1 MPERIG
7 MRELARRLGCAP
19 SHVHKLKMRGV
30 LVFGEDGLIEEETAW
45 GAIEAARD
53 PQKDY
58 VRERYAGNRPEAPPP
73 PGQSPGQVS
82 DNSTYHRAKAAR
94 EAIEARRAQV
104 ELERLMGELVPVAD
118 VKREYFAIVRE
129 MRDALLALPDRVAQ
143 VLAIESDPRGVHRVL
158 SEEIEQVL
166 HGLSREFSA
175 EDRTDP
181 SPSAPA

>member
-30 LVFGEDGLIEEETAW
+30 LAFGEDGLIEEEAAR

-58 VRERYAGNRPEAPPP
+58 VRERYAGNRPEAPP
-73 PGQSPGQVS
+73 SS
-82 DNSTYHRAKAAR
+82 DNTTYHRAKAAR

-104 ELERLMGELVPVAD
+104 ELERLMGDLVSVAD

-143 VLAIESDPRGVHRVL
+143 VLAIESDPRGVHRLL
-158 SEEIEQVL
+158 SDEIEQVL

-175 EDRTDP
+175 EERTAISA
-181 SPSAPA
+181 SPAAS